1 MGKIHSE
8 SFTHTMDSTDF
19 QPDIV
24 ENFLPVT
31 VFLATW
37 YVRVTWIAFTTL
49 WVFWGF
55 IWFLRH
61 AFGGDGSH
69 VNQTNTLASTN
80 PPATATDPETGA
92 AINTGATNAGT
103 ANTGAVNTAPAT
115 NKKKFL
121 AAPTWGANVFRRVN
135 RAHDMLRD
143 LILMLL
149 SVLAVNSFSRGST
162 RAAMILA
169 WFFVAFAFF
178 YFFVELFFEH
188 RFIRLLYSITFYGLA
203 LAIIGCAW
211 HQGFYV

>member
-1 MGKIHSE
+1 MKRYINHLENGE
-8 SFTHTMDSTDF
+8 NSFWIFHTHTMDSTDF

-121 AAPTWGANVFRRVN
+121 AAPTWGANVFVSILKSRV
-135 RAHDMLRD
+135 
-143 LILMLL
+143 
-149 SVLAVNSFSRGST
+149 
-162 RAAMILA
+162 
-169 WFFVAFAFF
+169 
-178 YFFVELFFEH
+178 
-188 RFIRLLYSITFYGLA
+188 RLLIVL
-203 LAIIGCAW
+203 
-211 HQGFYV
+211 